1 MRPQPGNGWT
11 QRETNAES
19 YAKTNGENY
28 AETNEW
34 LTVANAA
41 RFLGVTKQAI
51 RQRIYRDTISH
62 RKASDGTVYV
72 RITEDNPEA
81 NGESYGENHA
91 ENLGKNHAE
100 NLGNTE
106 AVNRELVDELRDR
119 VGFLERQLEVEQR
132 AHAELRRIIAGL
144 VQRVPE
150 LEPARE
156 AMAETPDSPETASA
170 PPEGHKAPS
179 EQERRSWW
187 RKVFGA

>member
-1 MRPQPGNGWT
+1 MRPQPDNGRT
-11 QRETNAES
+11 QHETNDES

-51 RQRIYRDTISH
+51 RQRIYRDTIPH
-62 RKASDGTVYV
+62 RKASDGTVHV

-81 NGESYGENHA
+81 NGESYGET
-91 ENLGKNHAE
+91 HAE

-119 VGFLERQLEVEQR
+119 VGFLERQLEGEQR

-156 AMAETPDSPETASA
+156 ATAETPDSPETASA
-170 PPEGHKAPS
+170 PPEEHKAPP